1 MAPTGTSPKVAY
13 RALADELRSALASG
27 EYADGRRLPTEAELA
42 ASHGLSRQTVRRAM
56 QDLVAE
62 GAVYRVPGRGT
73 FAAEDDGQYLRRLG
87 SVDDL
92 LNLSIDTELEVVQP
106 LRRRVDVDVAS
117 RLRLK
122 SDSLYALTFRR
133 MHHAEPICY
142 TATYLPPRIG
152 DLLTDVA
159 ILQTPGATTSSTVI
173 GFVEARMPGVIGSAD
188 QSITVGRLP
197 EEAAEAIGGTAGD
210 PMLRIDRVYLDAQG
224 QPVEL
229 AINWYDPAKFTYRV
243 QLRRS

>member
-1 MAPTGTSPKVAY
+1 MAPTQGRPTVAY
-13 RALADELRSALASG
+13 RALADELRRGLAAG

-42 ASHGLSRQTVRRAM
+42 ATHGVSRQTVRRAM

-73 FAAEDDGQYLRRLG
+73 FAAENDGQYLRRLG

-92 LNLSIDTELEVVQP
+92 LNLSIDTELEVVRP
-106 LRRRVDVDVAS
+106 LQRRVDVDVAS
-117 RLRLK
+117 RLRLD

-133 MHHAEPICY
+133 MHHGEPICY

-152 DLLTDVA
+152 DLLTD
-159 ILQTPGATTSSTVI
+159 IETLRTPGATTSSTVI
-173 GFVEARMPGVIGSAD
+173 GFVEVRMPGVIGSAD

-197 EEAAEAIGGTAGD
+197 EEAAEAIGGVAGD
-210 PMLRIDRVYLDAQG
+210 PMLRIDRIYLDSDG
-224 QPVEL
+224 RPVEL
-229 AINWYDPAKFTYRV
+229 AINWYDPARFTYRV